1 MACLTKEKYPKGAIK
16 GGEAY
21 RYENSKAGY
30 WNGYFEVL
38 ELAAGELEK
47 RFNHIIKSYYC
58 NTKCPNCIT
67 MSDYKGVMKIHNCH
81 GHMLVEK
88 QCVADFASLLNG
100 ICLGNRHQ
108 TPEVSSAGITGL
120 YCCIP
125 PG

>member
-16 GGEAY
+16 EERPTGTKIQRLDIGMAIL
-21 RYENSKAGY
+21 RY
-30 WNGYFEVL
+30 W